1 MLIVAGDGIVGHK
14 MYQVLDAFSFLN
26 AIIVSVDKKHR
37 RFCTEPDSIKE
48 EITHGLLTAPMDS
61 PSH

>member
-26 AIIVSVDKKHR
+26 AIIGSVDKK
-37 RFCTEPDSIKE
+37 T
-48 EITHGLLTAPMDS
+48 
-61 PSH
+61 